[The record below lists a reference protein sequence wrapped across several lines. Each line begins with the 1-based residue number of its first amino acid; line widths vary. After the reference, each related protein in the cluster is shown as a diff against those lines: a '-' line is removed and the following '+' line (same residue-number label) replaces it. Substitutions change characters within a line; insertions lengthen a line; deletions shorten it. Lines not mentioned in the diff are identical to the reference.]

1 MHFFRGYLTRSR
13 EISALGARGAF
24 LYWLRLAREMWS
36 GKGAVKLQPAN
47 VYLDASKG
55 KRAYRQLGDTASQT
69 YAIGTTVWSFGAAV
83 KLSDA
88 RAKKV
93 PAQLDDPVNQ
103 LELMP
108 YAACVSMHNTDAP
121 YWQRFDDAAI
131 SATTVSHCQHPAR
144 MPRRAPT

>member
-1 MHFFRGYLTRSR
+1 MFQAG
-13 EISALGARGAF
+13 
-24 LYWLRLAREMWS
+24 REMWS

-83 KLSDA
+83 KLSNA
-88 RAKKV
+88 RAKTV

-108 YAACVSMHNTDAP
+108 YMLPASRCTIPMRRTG
-121 YWQRFDDAAI
+121 
-131 SATTVSHCQHPAR
+131 SASTTRQS
-144 MPRRAPT
+144 PRRR